1 VSSRERW
8 IVFPLLFLSLGVSL
22 RDKLVPPSRSE
33 VVELHADSVVCRRLA
48 VVDEANRV
56 VVALG
61 DVDAKAE
68 ALLRQF
74 PEATVVAVGADG
86 RRYGVFMKLPG
97 LPQWHSMGPDI
108 PLPRRA
114 SPRFPRHRTS
124 IRFSTRIDFTTEALP
139 TAWFVSRRTQATP
152 IEDSGRA
159 TRPAQAAARACG
171 NTSSP

>member
-108 PLPRRA
+108 PMQFDP
-114 SPRFPRHRTS
+114 HRVAPS
-124 IRFSTRIDFTTEALP
+124 REPALP
-139 TAWFVSRRTQATP
+139 PPSHVDP
-152 IEDSGRA
+152 VLNED
-159 TRPAQAAARACG
+159 
-171 NTSSP
+171 

>member
-61 DVDAKAE
+61 DVDAKA
-68 ALLRQF
+68 
-74 PEATVVAVGADG
+74 TVVAVGADG

-108 PLPRRA
+108 PMQFDP
-114 SPRFPRHRTS
+114 HRVAPS
-124 IRFSTRIDFTTEALP
+124 REPALP
-139 TAWFVSRRTQATP
+139 PPSHVDP
-152 IEDSGRA
+152 VLNED
-159 TRPAQAAARACG
+159 
-171 NTSSP
+171 